1 MSSTLEIAKS
11 LLRKGNL
18 LKDPELISMANDML
32 EGLVADLDDPYV
44 DDATE
49 APEPL
54 PVAKKGRGRP
64 KKVVIQVATARK
76 TGKTLAED
84 FTREK
89 LSDIVKSV
97 PVNMTKKF
105 NTWVDDGKESKTK
118 ADITPDFVPTARD
131 RKPTK
136 KVQKICG
143 LDENGKRRDD
153 EGCGKKI
160 MVNPNLLLNKDL
172 FICDDCISK
181 KVRK

>member
-18 LKDPELISMANDML
+18 LKDEELINMANEML
-32 EGLVADLDDPYV
+32 EGLVADLDNEDEGFSPEII
-44 DDATE
+44 ATT
-49 APEPL
+49 
-54 PVAKKGRGRP
+54 AKKKAGRP
-64 KKVVIQVATARK
+64 KKVVSTPATRK
-76 TGKTLAED
+76 TGKTLADD
-84 FTREK
+84 FTRQK
-89 LSDIVKSV
+89 PSDIVKSV

-105 NTWVDDGKESKTK
+105 NTWVDDGVEARSK
-118 ADITPDFVPTARD
+118 ADITPDYIPTTRD
-131 RKPTK
+131 RKPIK

-181 KVRK
+181 KIRK